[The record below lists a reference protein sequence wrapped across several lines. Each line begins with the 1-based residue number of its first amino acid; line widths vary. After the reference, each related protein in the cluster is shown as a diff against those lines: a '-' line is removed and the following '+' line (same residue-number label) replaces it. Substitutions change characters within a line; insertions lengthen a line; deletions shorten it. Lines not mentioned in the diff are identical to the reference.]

1 MLIILKK
8 RGMYNVAV
16 SGLDKNAI
24 PRCDEGDLCS
34 LERVRAIFTSLSKY
48 INSKKIYSIN
58 NPNLEKFA
66 QSFRD
71 ACEVYFTDENEL
83 LLVIEQYRI
92 SWRGRVVY
100 ENEKRDE
107 SIAFLLFKD
116 GVGEI
121 GIHRPLVF
129 EELERFADILKEEL
143 RNYTSEVD
151 IVTRL
156 WRADFECIRYRI
168 FDEYFAGESLDMRD
182 GSDEVAGEL
191 VEADDHE
198 DLPNFNDRGR
208 IVAGTYVPNEAIGIY
223 LNHIVDQKHGG
234 VTEPQREQLIQS
246 MLASLFEIK
255 NDELEYFE
263 EALANERT
271 SDMLIQFFAV
281 ILDFARIPG
290 RSASVGDIQSIVTH
304 LIEYF
309 MDEFNV
315 QKLIEVLGVIKKFIR
330 EHIIHDDCRL
340 FFKHIEEQF
349 TTPSMLLSLGRIA
362 QRSKQDAKEVFR
374 YYRLI
379 GNKTVPTICALLED
393 SHSSWLHDEG
403 CRAIIALARGDIHR
417 IITQFDMDKP
427 RIAQDIVYILRELE
441 MKEIHPIVN
450 ELIFYPDAAVKE
462 ELIELLANINSEE
475 AARLLVKL
483 LDDENKQIRM
493 KTLKSVGSIENQII
507 MNKVMELAFEEDL
520 ELKNMDEQEHIFR
533 TVGKLAGDRVLPQIT
548 GMIRERNVLLFSKK
562 KPNKRRKILAI
573 RALEH
578 IEGPEAF
585 GLLDRLARDSDDMVR
600 TIAQQAVVDRNNLTG
615 GGDGKT
621 GPEKERRDG

>member
-1 MLIILKK
+1 
-8 RGMYNVAV
+8 VAV

-24 PRCDEGDLCS
+24 PQCDEGDLCS

-330 EHIIHDDCRL
+330 EHIIHDD
-340 FFKHIEEQF
+340 
-349 TTPSMLLSLGRIA
+349 
-362 QRSKQDAKEVFR
+362 
-374 YYRLI
+374 
-379 GNKTVPTICALLED
+379 
-393 SHSSWLHDEG
+393 
-403 CRAIIALARGDIHR
+403 
-417 IITQFDMDKP
+417 
-427 RIAQDIVYILRELE
+427 
-441 MKEIHPIVN
+441 
-450 ELIFYPDAAVKE
+450 
-462 ELIELLANINSEE
+462 
-475 AARLLVKL
+475 
-483 LDDENKQIRM
+483 
-493 KTLKSVGSIENQII
+493 
-507 MNKVMELAFEEDL
+507 
-520 ELKNMDEQEHIFR
+520 
-533 TVGKLAGDRVLPQIT
+533 
-548 GMIRERNVLLFSKK
+548 
-562 KPNKRRKILAI
+562 
-573 RALEH
+573 
-578 IEGPEAF
+578 
-585 GLLDRLARDSDDMVR
+585 
-600 TIAQQAVVDRNNLTG
+600 
-615 GGDGKT
+615 
-621 GPEKERRDG
+621 